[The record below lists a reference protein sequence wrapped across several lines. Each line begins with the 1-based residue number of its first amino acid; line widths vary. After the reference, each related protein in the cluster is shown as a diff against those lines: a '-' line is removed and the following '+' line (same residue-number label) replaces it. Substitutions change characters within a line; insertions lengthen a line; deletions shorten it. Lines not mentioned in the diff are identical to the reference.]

1 MTSNRAMPVIFHQ
14 PTSVRPMLEKFD
26 AKYWK
31 DRADEMRAL
40 AEDTKDPTAKAIM
53 LQIAN
58 DYDRLVER
66 LHRDATK
73 AKGSE

>member
-1 MTSNRAMPVIFHQ
+1 
-14 PTSVRPMLEKFD
+14 MLEKFD